1 MISGVYLPTIGR
13 VTVKSHIAEPTNE
26 QAMLQRV
33 FFAATISA
41 ALGVGAGVL
50 MAHIAPGDKFSWAA
64 LAVAPLWLA
73 IEIVFEFWV
82 ALFGAYSRIARAS
95 VTAAVT
101 LGFYAAW
108 FLVRPL

>member
-1 MISGVYLPTIGR
+1 MMRAVAPTGERAMLGR
-13 VTVKSHIAEPTNE
+13 VFV
-26 QAMLQRV
+26 
-33 FFAATISA
+33 AATISA
-41 ALGVGAGVL
+41 SLGVGAGVL

-73 IEIVFEFWV
+73 IEILFEVWV
-82 ALFGAYSRIARAS
+82 ALFGSYSRMARAW
-95 VTAAVT
+95 VTAAVV